1 MPIKTTLSGTSF
13 SCNLQGHRLLWA
25 LVATLV
31 VRFDSRIAEMSA
43 LRRYDMLLSNTMQSL
58 TLRIGFPVLRA
69 PRGVVVWSLR
79 SFTETHL
86 PAPPHPP
93 DPQPSPA
100 IPSHPQRTR
109 LTGLVI

>member
-31 VRFDSRIAEMSA
+31 ARFDSRIAEMSA

-86 PAPPHPP
+86 PAPPIPP
-93 DPQPSPA
+93 IPSRPQPSPA
-100 IPSHPQRTR
+100 IPSGP
-109 LTGLVI
+109 G